1 MPASALAVPKEGEW
15 LASVP
20 QKSEL
25 IRPSRF
31 IDAAKKGQNELLV
44 EFWNDPEKAIE
55 INKIDPIY
63 QTALHWAARGG
74 HVSTVKLLLGWG
86 ANPNFRDKTGET
98 PLHKAAV
105 GNYAACC
112 SALLDAGASRDILNA
127 QHKTAMDLTEDRNTR
142 FALALQALV
151 DEDDQPFEQVTE
163 PAARNA
169 TSSDPCMLVS
179 ISFFVPLLD
188 TGRRQQ
194 RLISP
199 AAPIEATNR
208 RPVASLAR
216 IRPPATCP

>member
-1 MPASALAVPKEGEW
+1 VPASALSVPQEGDW

-20 QKSEL
+20 QKTEL

-31 IDAAKKGQNELLV
+31 IDAAKKGQDELLV

-74 HVSTVKLLLGWG
+74 HLSTVKQLLAWG

-112 SALLDAGASRDILNA
+112 SALLDAGANRDILNA
-127 QHKTAMDLTEDRNTR
+127 QRLTAMDLTEDRNTR
-142 FALALQALV
+142 FALAPQGLV
-151 DEDDQPFEQVTE
+151 DEEDQPFEQVSLQHVHTHARAKMIFHSHTHRTMPTATRGHRGSIE
-163 PAARNA
+163 AMRKRLAASSARN
-169 TSSDPCMLVS
+169 
-179 ISFFVPLLD
+179 
-188 TGRRQQ
+188 
-194 RLISP
+194 
-199 AAPIEATNR
+199 
-208 RPVASLAR
+208 RP
-216 IRPPATCP
+216 